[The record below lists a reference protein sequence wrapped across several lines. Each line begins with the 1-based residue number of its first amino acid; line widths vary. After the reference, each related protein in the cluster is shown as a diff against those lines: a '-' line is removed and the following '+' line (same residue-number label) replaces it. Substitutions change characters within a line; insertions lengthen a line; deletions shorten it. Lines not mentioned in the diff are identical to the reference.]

1 MADATDDEALTAEID
16 RLAAQRDALAAE
28 VAHLDRRVH
37 GGRPRRVLVGALVVV
52 TSLCFLVASGGW
64 WANRNLLDT
73 DVWVERVGPLATDP
87 AVQRALAAEITDQ
100 VMATIDPEAL
110 FESALPE
117 RGQVL
122 AGPLSGA
129 VESFVSKVVDDFVRS
144 DAFAELWVRLNRTGH
159 HDAVAVLRGEDPSP
173 LVDVSQG
180 KVSVSIIPAIDAV
193 LARLSQVS
201 PEILGRSVTLPKLTV
216 EDLPAGARD
225 ALAQALGITLD
236 DDFGTLTVYDGDALS
251 TSQRAIELFDRLLV
265 PASVLTVLLV
275 PLTLWLS
282 RRRRRTAM
290 ALLVGFALALV
301 LLRRLALRLVDDV
314 VDLAQIPGNQAAL
327 SSILHAFAD
336 PLFTATSWILGGLA
350 LVWAVLLL
358 TGPSRWATSLRR
370 GIGEVGR
377 ATVAVAGDD
386 ARRNTAVGWIRDH
399 VVALRWAVGVLA
411 VAALWWLDLSWLG
424 LVVLA
429 LAAGAALLWLARL
442 AEAGDDRPRHRGRDL
457 EQAQVRGPGHRGVAV
472 VDVQLA
478 VDVAE
483 VGLHGVDRDE
493 ELTGDVGVAEARG
506 QVLQDAALPLGQRFD
521 QPR

>member
-28 VAHLDRRVH
+28 VAHLDRRAH

-64 WANRNLLDT
+64 WVNRNLLDT

-100 VMATIDPEAL
+100 VMSAIDPEAL
-110 FESALPE
+110 FKSALPE

-122 AGPLSGA
+122 AGPLTGA
-129 VESFVSKVVDDFVRS
+129 VRSFVADVVDDFVRS

-159 HDAVAVLRGEDPSP
+159 DDAVAVLRGEDPSP

-180 KVSVSIIPAIDAV
+180 KVAVSIIPAIDAV

-225 ALAQALGITLD
+225 AIAKSLGVTLD

-251 TSQRAIELFDRLLV
+251 TSQRAIEVFDRLLV
-265 PASVLTVLLV
+265 PGIVLTVVLV

-301 LLRRLALRLVDDV
+301 LLRRVALRLVDDV

-327 SSILHAFAD
+327 SSILGAFSD
-336 PLFTATSWILGGLA
+336 PLLSATSWVLGGLA
-350 LVWAVLLL
+350 VVWAGLLL
-358 TGPSRWATSLRR
+358 TGPSRGATALRH
-370 GIGEVGR
+370 GIGAVGR
-377 ATVAVAGDD
+377 ATTTVAGDEVRRD
-386 ARRNTAVGWIRDH
+386 AAVAWIRDH
-399 VVALRWAVGVLA
+399 AVGLRWAVGALA
-411 VAALWWLDLSWLG
+411 LAALWWLSLSWLG
-424 LVVLA
+424 LLLLG
-429 LAAGAALLWLARL
+429 LAAGALLLGIERL
-442 AEAGDDRPRHRGRDL
+442 DEPGTEA
-457 EQAQVRGPGHRGVAV
+457 
-472 VDVQLA
+472 
-478 VDVAE
+478 
-483 VGLHGVDRDE
+483 
-493 ELTGDVGVAEARG
+493 
-506 QVLQDAALPLGQRFD
+506 
-521 QPR
+521 